1 MITLKIG
8 VVTRNPESWGSKQ
21 LRLALKRKK
30 IPYEC
35 FTFPKIVAQLGHR
48 PSFKVN
54 DFDILDEF
62 NALIIRPIGR
72 GSVHELVFR
81 MDMLSKMEK
90 HGLTVINPSKAIEH
104 CADKYAI
111 LSIMEN
117 NVIPIPRTIATES
130 ITDAL
135 KAFEELGGDV
145 IIKPIFGSRG
155 IGTTRIVDSEIA
167 ATTFKAIIFHHG
179 VIYLQ
184 EFVPHGESDI
194 RAFVVGDQVI
204 ASMRRVSQTWKN
216 NFSQGAQ
223 PTKIELPPKLEKL
236 AVKAAK
242 AVSCKIA
249 GVDILEGPKGPMI
262 VDVNSQ
268 PGWKGLQMVSQTNI
282 ADEIVHFVLSEI
294 KK

>member
-1 MITLKIG
+1 
-8 VVTRNPESWGSKQ
+8 
-21 LRLALKRKK
+21 
-30 IPYEC
+30 
-35 FTFPKIVAQLGHR
+35 
-48 PSFKVN
+48 
-54 DFDILDEF
+54 
-62 NALIIRPIGR
+62 
-72 GSVHELVFR
+72 
-81 MDMLSKMEK
+81 MDMLSKLEK
-90 HGLTVINPSKAIEH
+90 LGLIVINPSKAIEH

-117 NVIPIPRTIATES
+117 SGIPIPRTIATES
-130 ITDAL
+130 VTDAL

-167 ATTFKAIIFHHG
+167 STTFKAIVFHHG

-184 EFVPHGESDI
+184 EFIPHGTSDI
-194 RAFVVGDQVI
+194 RAFVVGDKVI

-216 NFSQGAQ
+216 NYSLGAK
-223 PTKIELPPKLEKL
+223 PTTLKLPSTLEEL
-236 AVKAAK
+236 AIKAAK
-242 AVSCKIA
+242 AVGCKIA

-268 PGWKGLQMVSQTNI
+268 PGWKGLQIVTQENI
-282 ADEIVHFVLSEI
+282 ANVIVDFVLSEI